1 MKHTHLALYK
11 ALLSTGE
18 ERFFLAR
25 DVEDAAWE
33 AVAIAEQFNSELID
47 ISPHETKET

>member
-1 MKHTHLALYK
+1 MKHTHFVTYV

-18 ERFFLAR
+18 KRFFLAR

-33 AVAIAEQFNSELID
+33 AVAIAKQFNCELID
-47 ISPHETKET
+47 ILRPEDET